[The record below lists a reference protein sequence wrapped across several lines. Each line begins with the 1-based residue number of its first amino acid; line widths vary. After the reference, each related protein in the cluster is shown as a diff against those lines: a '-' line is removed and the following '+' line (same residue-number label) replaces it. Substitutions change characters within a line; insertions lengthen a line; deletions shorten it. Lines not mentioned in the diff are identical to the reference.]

1 MLTPKQE
8 AFAQAI
14 AKGASAS
21 EAYREAFDVAA
32 DTKIATIN
40 NSAYKLTSKPDISA
54 RIDQLKAEVAERTKI
69 TLQGHLEALGSLRNL
84 AAKKGQYAAAITA
97 EIARAKAA
105 GILVDRVEN
114 SITVNS
120 ITRKIVDSKESTDG

>member
-1 MLTPKQE
+1 MVTPKQE

-14 AKGASAS
+14 AKGASHS
-21 EAYREAFDVAA
+21 EAYREAYNAEKMQPASVA
-32 DTKIATIN
+32 TN
-40 NSAYKLTSKPDISA
+40 AYKLAQNADITL
-54 RIDQLKAEVAERTKI
+54 RIEQLKAEVAERTKI

-105 GILVDRVEN
+105 GLLSDKVEH
-114 SITVNS
+114 SGSVNVTS
-120 ITRKIVDSKESTDG
+120 ITRKIVDSKKDV

>member
-1 MLTPKQE
+1 MSLTPKQE

-21 EAYREAFDVAA
+21 DAYREAYVTDNM
-32 DTKIATIN
+32 KPATIN
-40 NSAYKLTSKPDISA
+40 NSAYQLTLNPDITE
-54 RIDQLKAEVAERTKI
+54 RIASLKAEVAERTKI

-105 GILVDRVEN
+105 GLLSDKIEHTGKLDIN
-114 SITVNS
+114 A
-120 ITRKIVDSKESTDG
+120 ITRKIVDSSPKK

>member
-1 MLTPKQE
+1 MSLTPKQE

-14 AKGASAS
+14 AKGAGPS
-21 EAYREAFDVAA
+21 EAYREAYAA
-32 DTKIATIN
+32 DNMKA
-40 NSAYKLTSKPDISA
+40 SSISA
-54 RIDQLKAEVAERTKI
+54 NAQKLLQDTSISLRIGQLRVEVAERTKI

-120 ITRKIVDSKESTDG
+120 ITRKIVDSKSDG